1 MTIRTPAALAAL
13 LLVAACARGEDARP
27 IENAAAVENTADELA
42 EDSDPAANAS
52 APALSTDAWVGK
64 WIGVEGLVLD
74 IQPAGERGHYVLSV
88 TLLDGTKSYDGVAD
102 GDLIR
107 FTRNGRPESVRAA
120 TGDQTGLKWLAGKQN
135 CLMIQ
140 QGEGFCRENAP
151 AAPAA
156 PVAAGAAVTPPPAA
170 GQP

>member
-1 MTIRTPAALAAL
+1 MKSLTFSGLAALAL
-13 LLVAACARGEDARP
+13 LGACARGEDAQP
-27 IENAAAVENTADELA
+27 IENVSVVDQAAVDTLDAETPADN
-42 EDSDPAANAS
+42 AAS
-52 APALSTDAWVGK
+52 PLPTDAWVGK

-74 IQPAGERGHYVLSV
+74 VQPAGERGRYVLSV
-88 TLLDGTKSYDGVAD
+88 TLLDGTKSYEGTAD

-140 QGEGFCRENAP
+140 QGEGFCREDSP
-151 AAPAA
+151 A
-156 PVAAGAAVTPPPAA
+156 PVAGAAAVPAPA
-170 GQP
+170 EAAPKP